1 MLLLVELLL
10 GVLGLILLFLD
21 LVLGVLLLLLELVL
35 VVLEL
40 RLVFHGLFLYRVE
53 NVFLINLLLLRKHR
67 LLTRALL
74 RGASL
79 FDHFPKRRALD
90 LIASM
95 KFLL

>member
-21 LVLGVLLLLLELVL
+21 LVLGVLRLLELVL